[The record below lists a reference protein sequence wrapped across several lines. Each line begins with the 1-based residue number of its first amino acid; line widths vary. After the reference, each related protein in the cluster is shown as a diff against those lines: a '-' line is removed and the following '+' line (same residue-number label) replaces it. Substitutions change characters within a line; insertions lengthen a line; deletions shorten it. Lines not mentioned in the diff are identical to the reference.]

1 MGTRDQDRSISDPH
15 ATNYIR
21 TVRDTSRI
29 YHIQLNGAEQSDP
42 QHTWTRERRVMR
54 HESDTLTGF
63 IVAALLLLA
72 VILSIAINKVA
83 IVPEEPTVTWITTIP
98 TNTPVD
104 AGAKKLNLEI
114 GIRADGVLV
123 GALSTIASA
132 TTNIKGEQTP

>member
-1 MGTRDQDRSISDPH
+1 
-15 ATNYIR
+15 
-21 TVRDTSRI
+21 
-29 YHIQLNGAEQSDP
+29 
-42 QHTWTRERRVMR
+42 MR